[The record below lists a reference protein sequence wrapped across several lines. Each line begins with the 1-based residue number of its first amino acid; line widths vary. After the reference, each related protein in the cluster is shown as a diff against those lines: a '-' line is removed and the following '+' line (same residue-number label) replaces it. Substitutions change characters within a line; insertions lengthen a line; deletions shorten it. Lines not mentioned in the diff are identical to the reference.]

1 MNILSIGGS
10 DPSSGAGI
18 QSDIKDFQLLD
29 AYTLTAVTAIT
40 SQNTSKFGLVQP
52 SSKKIMKDQLETI
65 FSDFKVDGIKI
76 GMVYNS
82 DIIKAIYNCLKKLSL
97 PIVLDPVIKSTTGG
111 MLIKKTAVSDFKK
124 YLIPLATVITPNKF
138 EAEFIS
144 KSKINSRQS
153 LIDSGKIMQK
163 LGAKNIVIT
172 GLTLEKN
179 KIIDFVMTEKD
190 QNFIEGRKLDSKN
203 HGSGGNY
210 SAAMIFSLVQGK
222 SILESARFA
231 KKYTFESIKGAKK
244 RGKGIPITYKKSHI
258 EQIQLQKA
266 ITQFTQ
272 IKNISKSIPECQT
285 NFVFSKK
292 SPKSTKDVLGISGR
306 IVKTGD
312 TVVKVGELEYGGS
325 KHVAT
330 AVLAMNKKFKNIR
343 SAINL
348 KFSDETIAKL
358 EKKGFIVR
366 SYNRL
371 KEPKRI
377 KNKEGSSIQWGV
389 NTALGNMKNPP
400 DAIFHKGDLGKEP
413 MILIFGEDPKEVNQK
428 VLKAFS

>member
-18 QSDIKDFQLLD
+18 QSDVKDFQILE
-29 AYTLTAVTAIT
+29 AYALTSVTAIT

-52 SSKKIMKDQLETI
+52 SSKKIMKDQLEAI

-82 DIIKAIYNCLKKLSL
+82 DIIKTIYNCLKELSL

-111 MLIKKTAVSDFKK
+111 MLIQKTAVNDFKK
-124 YLIPLATVITPNKF
+124 YLIPLATIITPNKF

-144 KSKINSRQS
+144 KSKINSRKS
-153 LIDSGKIMQK
+153 LIDSGKIIQK

-179 KIIDFVMTEKD
+179 KIIDFVMTKKD
-190 QNFIEGRKLDSKN
+190 QNFIEGMKLDSKN
-203 HGSGGNY
+203 HGSGSNY
-210 SAAMIFSLVQGK
+210 SAAMIFSLVRGN
-222 SILESARFA
+222 SVLESARFA
-231 KKYTFESIKGAKK
+231 KKYSFESIEGAKK
-244 RGKGIPITYKKSHI
+244 RGKGITITHKKSSK
-258 EQIQLQKA
+258 EQIQLQNA

-272 IKNISKSIPECQT
+272 IKNISQNIPECQT

-306 IVKTGD
+306 IVKTGN
-312 TVVKVGELEYGGS
+312 TVVKAGELEYGGS

-348 KFSDETIAKL
+348 KFSDDTIVKL
-358 EKKGFIVR
+358 EKKGFTVR

-371 KEPKRI
+371 KEPKKI
-377 KNKEGSSIQWGV
+377 KNKEGASIQWGIK
-389 NTALGNMKNPP
+389 TALTNLENPP

-413 MILIFGEDPKEVNQK
+413 MILIFGEDPKVVNQK
-428 VLKAFS
+428 VLKVFS